1 MEILHSRRIAKTA
14 LSAAQANAL
23 DAILDAVDDLVT
35 QADPPT
41 MVSWRADQIRVALHH
56 LRQNQ
61 LKQAAA
67 CARRARSGT
76 PTLW

>member
-14 LSAAQANAL
+14 LSAAQTNAL
-23 DAILDAVDDLVT
+23 DAILDVVDELVT
-35 QADPPT
+35 RDDPPA

-61 LKQAAA
+61 LKQATA
-67 CARRARSGT
+67 CARRARSET
-76 PTLW
+76 AT

>member
-23 DAILDAVDDLVT
+23 DAILDAVDKLVT
-35 QADPPT
+35 RADPPA
-41 MVSWRADQIRVALHH
+41 MVSWRADQIRIALHR

-61 LKQAAA
+61 LKQAVA
-67 CARRARSGT
+67 CARRAQSEAVT
-76 PTLW
+76 